1 MSIRLGKY
9 EFNSKEQA
17 DSKIEGLG
25 VNEEGSPT
33 HNHTVVRLGNIVL
46 SKATYDEDGNEL
58 TPAVHSDKYHVD
70 VLWQGIDSHP
80 YGWATYAIDLDNE
93 GSHGFFGV
101 SYIGNK
107 M

>member
-1 MSIRLGKY
+1 MKVSKY

-17 DSKIEGLG
+17 DKKIVDLG

-33 HNHTVVRLGNIVL
+33 HNHTIVKLGHIAL
-46 SKATYDEDGNEL
+46 SKATYDKDGNEL
-58 TPAVHSDKYHVD
+58 TPAVYSDKYHVD

-80 YGWATYAIDLDNE
+80 FGWATYSININDE
-93 GSHGFFGV
+93 GSHSFFGV
-101 SYIGNK
+101 SYVENK

>member
-1 MSIRLGKY
+1 MKVSKY

-33 HNHTVVRLGNIVL
+33 HNHTIVRLGNIVL

>member
-1 MSIRLGKY
+1 MKVSKY

-17 DSKIEGLG
+17 DSKIKDLG
-25 VNEEGSPT
+25 INEEGSPT
-33 HNHTVVRLGNIVL
+33 HNHTVVRLGNITL

-58 TPAVHSDKYHVD
+58 TPAVYSNKYHVD

-80 YGWATYAIDLDNE
+80 YGWATYSIDLSNE
-93 GSHGFFGV
+93 GTHSFFGV
-101 SYIGNK
+101 SYVKNK

>member
-1 MSIRLGKY
+1 MKVSKY

-17 DSKIEGLG
+17 DSKIESLE

-33 HNHTVVRLGNIVL
+33 HNHTIVRLGNIVL